1 MTLASKLASTTALSP
16 RIPEFLLSSKFAN
29 CLSREKYSPKR
40 TRRSTRPRRVAVE
53 FNLKISLQ
61 LNSNLSIGKEESVSR
76 VSCQVTLCTEKLDYT
91 ASGIWTSSRGME
103 THSRP
108 PSVFPNLFVPSV
120 TRNILIPSLSPTL
133 TVSIR
138 RYANL
143 DDKRVINRD

>member
-16 RIPEFLLSSKFAN
+16 RIPQFLLSSKFAN

-76 VSCQVTLCTEKLDYT
+76 VSCQVTLCTEKLDCEWNMDII
-91 ASGIWTSSRGME
+91 AGNGNN
-103 THSRP
+103 SRP